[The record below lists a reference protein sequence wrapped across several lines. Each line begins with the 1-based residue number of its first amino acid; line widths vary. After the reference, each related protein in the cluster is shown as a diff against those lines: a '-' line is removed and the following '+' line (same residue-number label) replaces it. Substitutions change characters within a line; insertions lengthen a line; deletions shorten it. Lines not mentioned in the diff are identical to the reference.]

1 MRLFPQTQVLKF
13 DHPFYT
19 HAIAHQFE
27 QMIGVLCVVIG
38 GILERFLRRKVAFME
53 AGAG

>member
-19 HAIAHQFE
+19 HAIAYQFE